1 MKVANRISRGHEG
14 LQAAWSAGGNIDRSG
29 RTFSGGSIRRCELR
43 LGSGHLAGQAERYQG
58 SRADPRRDAASL
70 GAGWRVAWRRLGH
83 AQVQAQD
90 LQAFVHRQI
99 RVGRNAE
106 PRRCRCG
113 NLRRP
118 FVTGRP
124 EHKCKRRQLAH
135 ARSIISQ
142 FRWASCSPERVVSLN
157 LVISRYEV
165 TRCRT
170 WAGPVPRPGRAWPQL
185 LTSP

>member
-1 MKVANRISRGHEG
+1 MEISTGQVV
-14 LQAAWSAGGNIDRSG
+14 LLAAGVFAVVNFGSALVIWRNK
-29 RTFSGGSIRRCELR
+29 RRAI
-43 LGSGHLAGQAERYQG
+43 GG
-58 SRADPRRDAASL
+58 SRADPRRDPAGL
-70 GAGWRVAWRRLGH
+70 GTGWGLAWRRLGH

-99 RVGRNAE
+99 CVGRNAE

-157 LVISRYEV
+157 LVISKYEV